1 MTARPLS
8 PARRL
13 AAGVLLTAA
22 VAAVSACGGDTSVLN
37 LEVGQCT
44 DQSVAGEDS
53 VSSLPIV
60 DCAESHTGEIYSL
73 PQVPDGDFPGDAAL
87 QETAGQLCSGQ
98 DFQTYV
104 GKPYQESAI
113 YLSYL
118 VPSDDTWENGDREIV
133 CILTADEAGS
143 ASTGSLRGANR

>member
-22 VAAVSACGGDTSVLN
+22 LAAVSACGGTSVLS

-44 DQSVAGEDS
+44 TEPVTGEES
-53 VSSLPIV
+53 VSSLPTV
-60 DCAESHTGEIYSL
+60 DCAEPHTGEIYAL
-73 PQVPDGDFPGDAAL
+73 PQVPDGDFPGEAAL

-104 GKPYQESAI
+104 GKPYQESSI
-113 YLSYL
+113 YLTYL
-118 VPSDDTWENGDREIV
+118 VPSSDTWDDGDREIV

-143 ASTGSLRGANR
+143 ESTGSLRGANR

>member
-1 MTARPLS
+1 MTARPHS

-13 AAGVLLTAA
+13 AAGVLLAAA

-44 DQSVAGEDS
+44 NQPVDGEDS
-53 VSSLPIV
+53 VSSLPVV
-60 DCAESHTGEIYSL
+60 DCAESHTGEIFSL

-87 QETAGQLCSGQ
+87 QETAGQLCSGP

-104 GKPYQESAI
+104 GKPYDESEV
-113 YLSYL
+113 YLSFL
-118 VPSDDTWENGDREIV
+118 VPSTDTWDDGDREIV
-133 CILTADEAGS
+133 CILKADQAGS

>member
-1 MTARPLS
+1 MTARPHS

-22 VAAVSACGGDTSVLN
+22 LAAVSACGDTSVLS

-44 DQSVAGEDS
+44 TELAAGEDS
-53 VSSLPIV
+53 VSSLPTV
-60 DCAESHTGEIYSL
+60 DCSEPHTGEIYSL
-73 PQVPDGDFPGDAAL
+73 PQLPDGDFPGEAAL

-104 GKPYQESAI
+104 GKPYDESTV
-113 YLSYL
+113 YLQFL
-118 VPSDDTWENGDREIV
+118 VPSEDTWEDGDREIV

-143 ASTGSLRGANR
+143 ESTGSLRGANR